1 MISASCLTLSLL
13 AEDIA
18 ETTNDELVLRELAT
32 DRKVFIRVC
41 AAKNIHTPAD
51 VLTTL
56 SKDSK
61 KPVLKAVFK
70 NPSAPFRAR
79 VMAFIR
85 CYG

>member
-1 MISASCLTLSLL
+1 MISASCLTLSIL

-32 DRKVFIRVC
+32 DRKVFIRAC

-51 VLTTL
+51 VLTML

-61 KPVLKAVFK
+61 KPVLKAVFQ
-70 NPSAPFRAR
+70 NSNAPFRAR

>member
-18 ETTNDELVLRELAT
+18 ETTNDELVLRELSTHRTVHVRA
-32 DRKVFIRVC
+32 C
-41 AAKNIHTPAD
+41 AAENIYTPAD
-51 VLTTL
+51 VLTML

-70 NPSAPFRAR
+70 NSAAPFRAR